1 MEHYDYYHREC
12 QMSSDLFGGFKMM
25 IDIRSI
31 GSEQDIIQIMKERLI
46 QLFQVNDLPYLVNE
60 VNKRDF
66 HIHSHSLE
74 EILVQDSAETVVY
87 VCDHCSS

>member
-31 GSEQDIIQIMKERLI
+31 ESEQDIIQIVKTGLNEV
-46 QLFQVNDLPYLVNE
+46 FENHNLPYLQNE
-60 VNKRDF
+60 VNKRIF
-66 HIHSHSLE
+66 HIHSHTFE
-74 EILVQDSAETVVY
+74 EILTLEEGDIVY
-87 VCDHCSS
+87 ICDHCES